1 MVCKIGRRKKSIMN
15 DAHDDV
21 VDSARGRGQ
30 REERAGW
37 EEEEDVDENL
47 GFFSVYMILDARV

>member
-1 MVCKIGRRKKSIMN
+1 VVCKIGRRKKSIMN

-21 VDSARGRGQ
+21 VDSARGRGK

-37 EEEEDVDENL
+37 EEGEDVDENL
-47 GFFSVYMILDARV
+47 GFSQYI